1 MMNKK
6 MKEEFKPKNLN
17 FSMRRTIAIAFKTI
31 NQFRRDRRTIALL
44 SVVPIAIML
53 IFGLAFS
60 GEVKNVPILVDNQD
74 VLYTNPFPPISLHLG
89 PNITDSLL
97 NDTSVDVSFGNY
109 FDGINAVEKG
119 DYYAAVLIPANF
131 SEQVVKMLAG
141 DNETVKMFVYI
152 DATKPTIRASVLGAI
167 HDALDESLEG
177 KGINVEQ
184 ILAHDGAE
192 FTGLD
197 VGIPSVI
204 AFVMI
209 FLLLIVGLITIVRE
223 KIQGTQDRLYST
235 PLRSSERL
243 LGYVIGLMLIAFLMI
258 TLVLIFGVF
267 VFGAKVQG
275 NVFLLIF
282 AALLFG
288 IAHVFMAVFL
298 SNFAQNE
305 LQAIQFAPLT
315 AIPSMALGGMLVPIV
330 SLPGWLQPFSYVVP
344 LTYGINLF
352 EGIMLKGWGF
362 KELWLEF
369 TIVAGMCLLFFIL
382 AVVTVRS
389 RMRD

>member
-1 MMNKK
+1 MS
-6 MKEEFKPKNLN
+6 KENDEFKSKNLN
-17 FSMRRTIAIAFKTI
+17 FSMKRTFAIAFKTV
-31 NQFRRDRRTIALL
+31 NQLRRDRRTLALL
-44 SVVPIAIML
+44 SIVPIVVML
-53 IFGLAFS
+53 IFGLAFT
-60 GEVKNVPILVDNQD
+60 GEVKNVPILVENQD
-74 VLYTNPFPPISLHLG
+74 ILYTHPFPPISLHLG

-97 NDTSVDVSFGNY
+97 NDSSVDVSFGDY
-109 FDGINAVEKG
+109 TQGIDAVEQG
-119 DYYAAVLIPANF
+119 DYYAAILIPANF
-131 SEQVVKMLAG
+131 SEQVVKMLTG
-141 DNETVKMFVYI
+141 DNETVKLFVYI
-152 DATKPTIRASVLGAI
+152 DATKPTVRASILGAV
-167 HDALDESLEG
+167 HDALDSALGER
-177 KGINVEQ
+177 GINVVQ

-204 AFVMI
+204 AFVLI

-243 LGYVIGLMLIAFLMI
+243 LGYVIGILLIAFLMI
-258 TLVLIFGVF
+258 ALVLIFGVF
-267 VFGAKVQG
+267 VFGARVQG

-315 AIPSMALGGMLVPIV
+315 ALPSMALGGMLVPIV
-330 SLPGWLQPFSYVVP
+330 SLPAWLQPISYVVP

-362 KELWLEF
+362 KELWLDF
-369 TIVAGMCLLFFIL
+369 TVVAGMCLLFFAL
-382 AVVTVRS
+382 AVLTVRS

>member
-1 MMNKK
+1 MNKK
-6 MKEEFKPKNLN
+6 KKDEFRPKNLD
-17 FSMRRTIAIAFKTI
+17 FSFRRTMAIAVRTM

-44 SVVPIAIML
+44 SIVPIAVML

-60 GEVKNVPILVDNQD
+60 GEVKNVPILIDNQD
-74 VLYTNPFPPISLHLG
+74 ESYSSVFPPVTLHVG
-89 PNITDSLL
+89 PNITNNLVVD
-97 NDTSVDVSFGNY
+97 DAVDVTLGLYSE
-109 FDGINAVEKG
+109 GIDSVELG

-131 SEQVVKMLAG
+131 SELLVRMLTG
-141 DNETVKMFVYI
+141 DNISVQLYIYI
-152 DATKPTIRASVLGAI
+152 DATEPTVRASI
-167 HDALDESLEG
+167 MSTIYNALDEAVG
-177 KGINVEQ
+177 DKGIKLTQ

-192 FTGLD
+192 FTGID
-197 VGIPSVI
+197 VGIPSVM
-204 AFVMI
+204 AFVII
-209 FLLLIVGLITIVRE
+209 FLLVIVGVITVTRE

-243 LGYVIGLMLIAFLMI
+243 LGYVIGLLLIAVLMI
-258 TLVLIFGVF
+258 SLLLIFGVF
-267 VFGAKVQG
+267 VFGARVQG

-282 AALLFG
+282 AAFLFG
-288 IAHVFMAVFL
+288 VTHIFMAVFL

-330 SLPGWLQPFSYVVP
+330 SLPVWLQPVSYIVP

-362 KELWLEF
+362 AELWVDF
-369 TIVAGMCLLFFIL
+369 VVVAGMCLIFFIL
-382 AVVTVRS
+382 AVVSVRN

>member
-1 MMNKK
+1 MNKK
-6 MKEEFKPKNLN
+6 KKDELHHKNLN
-17 FSMRRTIAIAFKTI
+17 FSFRRTMAIAIRTM
-31 NQFRRDRRTIALL
+31 NQFRRDRRTMILL
-44 SVVPIAIML
+44 SVVPIAVML

-60 GEVKNVPILVDNQD
+60 GEVKNVPILIDNQD
-74 VLYTNPFPPISLHLG
+74 VLYSHPFPPISLHLG
-89 PNITDSLL
+89 QNITDNL
-97 NDTSVDVSFGNY
+97 DIADGVDVTLGDFAQG
-109 FDGINAVEKG
+109 VESVELG

-131 SEQVVKMLAG
+131 SELVIRMSIGENVSVQL
-141 DNETVKMFVYI
+141 FIYI
-152 DATKPTIRASVLGAI
+152 DATKPTVRASI
-167 HDALDESLEG
+167 MSTIYDALDNAIGDRGVKLT
-177 KGINVEQ
+177 Q

-192 FTGLD
+192 FTGID

-209 FLLLIVGLITIVRE
+209 FLLVIVGVITVTRE

-243 LGYVIGLMLIAFLMI
+243 LGYVIGLLLIAVLMI
-258 TLVLIFGVF
+258 TLLLIFGVF
-267 VFGAKVQG
+267 VLGARVQG
-275 NVFLLIF
+275 NVLLLIF
-282 AALLFG
+282 AAFLFG
-288 IAHVFMAVFL
+288 VTHIFMAVFL

-315 AIPSMALGGMLVPIV
+315 AIPSMALSGMMVPIV
-330 SLPGWLQPFSYVVP
+330 SLPVWLQPISYIVP

-362 KELWLEF
+362 TELWVDFLV
-369 TIVAGMCLLFFIL
+369 VAGMCLIFFTL
-382 AVVTVRS
+382 AVVTVRN

>member
-1 MMNKK
+1 MIKK
-6 MKEEFKPKNLN
+6 NDDEFKPKNLN
-17 FSMRRTIAIAFKTI
+17 FSIKRTLAIAFKTI
-31 NQFRRDRRTIALL
+31 NQLRRDRRTIALL
-44 SVVPIAIML
+44 SVVPIVVML
-53 IFGLAFS
+53 IFGLAFT

-74 VLYTNPFPPISLHLG
+74 NLYTHPIPPIALHLG

-97 NDTSVDVSFGNY
+97 NDSSVDVSFGNY
-109 FDGINAVEKG
+109 AQGIDAVEQG

-131 SEQVVKMLAG
+131 SEQVVKMLTG
-141 DNETVKMFVYI
+141 DNETVKLFVYI
-152 DATKPTIRASVLGAI
+152 DATKPTIRASILGAI
-167 HDALDESLEG
+167 HDALDSALGE
-177 KGINVEQ
+177 KGINVVQ

-204 AFVMI
+204 AFVLI

-243 LGYVIGLMLIAFLMI
+243 LGYVIGILLIAFLMI
-258 TLVLIFGVF
+258 ALVLIFGVF
-267 VFGAKVQG
+267 VFGARVQG

-315 AIPSMALGGMLVPIV
+315 ALPSMALGGMLVPIV
-330 SLPGWLQPFSYVVP
+330 SLPGWLQPVSYIVP

-362 KELWLEF
+362 KELWLDF
-369 TIVAGMCLLFFIL
+369 TVVAGMCLLFFVL
-382 AVVTVRS
+382 AVLTVRS

>member
-1 MMNKK
+1 MNKK

>member
-1 MMNKK
+1 MSKK
-6 MKEEFKPKNLN
+6 DVDLKPKNLN
-17 FSMRRTIAIAFKTI
+17 FSLRRTMAIAFRTM
-31 NQFRRDRRTIALL
+31 NQFRRDRRTIALM
-44 SVVPIAIML
+44 SIVPIVIML

-60 GEVKNVPILVDNQD
+60 GEVRNVPVIIDNQD

-89 PNITDSLL
+89 PNITDNLVA
-97 NDTSVDVSFGNY
+97 DDGVDVTFGNY
-109 FDGINAVEKG
+109 DQGIDSVELG
-119 DYYAAVLIPANF
+119 DVYAAVLIPANF
-131 SEQVVKMLAG
+131 SELVVRMLTG
-141 DNETVKMFVYI
+141 ENVTIQLYVYI
-152 DATKPTIRASVLGAI
+152 DATKPTIRASVMSTI
-167 HDALDESLEG
+167 YDALDSAVG
-177 KGINVEQ
+177 DRGIKLVQ

-204 AFVMI
+204 AFVII
-209 FLLLIVGLITIVRE
+209 FLLVIVGTITVTRE

-243 LGYVIGLMLIAFLMI
+243 LGYVIGLLLIAILMI
-258 TLVLIFGVF
+258 SLTLIFGVL
-267 VFGAKVQG
+267 VFGVKVHG

-282 AALLFG
+282 AALIFG
-288 IAHVFMAVFL
+288 IAHVFLAVFL

-315 AIPSMALGGMLVPIV
+315 ALPSMALGGMLVPIV
-330 SLPGWLQPFSYVVP
+330 SLPVWLQPLSYVVP

-362 KELWLEF
+362 KELWVDF
-369 TIVAGMCLLFFIL
+369 TVVAGMCLLFFIL
-382 AVVTVRS
+382 AVVTVRN